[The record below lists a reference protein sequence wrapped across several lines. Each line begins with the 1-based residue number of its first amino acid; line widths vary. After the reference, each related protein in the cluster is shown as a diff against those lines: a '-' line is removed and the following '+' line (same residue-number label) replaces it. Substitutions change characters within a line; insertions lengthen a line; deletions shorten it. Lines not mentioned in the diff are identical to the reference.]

1 MKMTRRLSFLL
12 FTFLLITA
20 HFPGIAQF
28 KNIKLTVEKND
39 TYPPVEPSIAINHK
53 NPLNIVAGVVLDR
66 AIYTMDGGATWS
78 ETKLES
84 PYGVYGDPAL
94 ISDVKGDF
102 YYFHLANPGTTE
114 SEGWLERIVCQ
125 KSTDGG
131 KTWSTGTSIGYNP
144 PKDMDKAWPA
154 VDPKSD
160 QICVTWTQFDKYGLK
175 DPNCQSTILFSKSTN
190 GGKKWSDPVEMSQTQ
205 GDCIDDDNTAEGAV
219 PAIGTDGKMFVTW
232 ANQGI
237 IFMDRSYDEGKTWL
251 HNDMALTKQKGGWS
265 MDIPGINRCNG
276 MPVLMI
282 DNSKSIY
289 RGSLYLVWADQTN
302 GEDDTDIWFMRSIN
316 HGDNWTQ
323 PERINKDDSRKHQF
337 FPWMAVDQ
345 ATGYIYIVYYDRRA
359 YDDFRTDVYLA
370 YSTDGGN
377 NFNELKISEAPFL
390 PSSEKFFGDYNN
402 IAAHKGIIAPIWT
415 RMDEGKTSVWTAII
429 KQEELIK
436 K

>member
-1 MKMTRRLSFLL
+1 MKGGCRHFVGLL
-12 FTFLLITA
+12 TFLLVA
-20 HFPGIAQF
+20 QLASAQF
-28 KNIKLTVEKND
+28 RNIKLAEEEKD
-39 TYPPVEPSIAINHK
+39 IYPPVEPSIAINYK
-53 NPLNIVAGVVLDR
+53 NPQNIVAGVVLNR
-66 AIYTMDGGATWS
+66 AIYTMDGGATWN
-78 ETKLES
+78 ETMLES
-84 PYGVYGDPAL
+84 PYGVHGDPAL

-102 YYFHLANPGTTE
+102 YYFHLANPTTSG

-131 KTWSTGTSIGYNP
+131 KTWSSGTSIGYNP

-175 DPNCQSTILFSKSTN
+175 DPNCQSNIIFSKSSN
-190 GGKKWSDPVEMSQTQ
+190 GGKKWNDPIALSQTH

-219 PAIGTDGKMFVTW
+219 PAIGTDGKIFVTW

-237 IFMDRSYDEGKTWL
+237 IFMDRSYDDGKTWL
-251 HNDMALTKQKGGWS
+251 QNDIALTKQAGGWS
-265 MDIPGINRCNG
+265 MNIPGINRCNG
-276 MPVLMI
+276 MPVLMT
-282 DNSKSIY
+282 DNSKSIH
-289 RGSLYLVWADQTN
+289 RGSLYLTWADQTN

-316 HGDNWTQ
+316 NGDNWTQ
-323 PERINKDDSRKHQF
+323 PQRINKDDSGKHQF

-345 ATGYIYIVYYDRRA
+345 TTGYIYIVYYDRRA
-359 YDDFRTDVYLA
+359 YDDFRTDVYLS
-370 YSTDGGN
+370 YSTDGGSS
-377 NFNELKISEAPFL
+377 FNELKISESPFV

-415 RMDEGKTSVWTAII
+415 RMDEGKTSVWTTII